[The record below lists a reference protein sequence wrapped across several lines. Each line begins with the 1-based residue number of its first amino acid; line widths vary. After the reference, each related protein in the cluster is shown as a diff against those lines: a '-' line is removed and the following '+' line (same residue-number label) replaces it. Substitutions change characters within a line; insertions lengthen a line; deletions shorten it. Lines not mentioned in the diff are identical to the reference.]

1 MRELRLPR
9 LAPLAPLAGLA
20 LAATL
25 VSSGLAEQLARQDTE
40 HSLRAIV
47 WILALGAPILVARTR
62 PVIATCATALLVVA
76 SPEFTGHFPPGAF
89 AYVLPVV
96 LSYSCGAYATTRK
109 GLLATLALTAALQI
123 HLGFAEAP
131 NLEIAIATLPPWWC
145 GLEVRRRRM
154 LVREL
159 ADRTRALEAEE
170 EAFIRLS
177 VERERARI
185 ARDLHDIVSHHLA
198 VIVIQAGAGRLAEPW
213 PAAAAADRFLT
224 IRTAGAE
231 ALTEAGQLIALLQPD
246 RSDLP
251 RLASLL
257 DRARAIGA
265 HVLVTPLDLELTPEL
280 EAVAYHVTREAL
292 TNAMKHAPGAALN
305 IRLELEDRAL
315 TINIRN
321 DTAAVASPIAHT
333 GSGLGLAGMHER
345 IAALGGRL
353 DAGQESDGGFQL
365 NATLPLDQ
373 TRREILQPDPVLEPV
388 APASSAMQK

>member
-9 LAPLAPLAGLA
+9 LAPLAPLAGFA
-20 LAATL
+20 LAAIF
-25 VSSGLAEQLARQDTE
+25 VSSGLVEQFARRDTE

-47 WILALGAPILVARTR
+47 WLLALGAPILVARTR

-76 SPEFTGHFPPGAF
+76 APEFTGHFPPAAF

-96 LSYSCGAYATTRK
+96 LSYSCGTHATTRK
-109 GLLATLALTAALQI
+109 GLLATLALAAALQI

-145 GLEVRRRRM
+145 GLEVSRRRR

-159 ADRTRALEAEE
+159 ADRTRTLEAEE

-198 VIVIQAGAGRLAEPW
+198 LIVIQAGAGRLAEPW
-213 PAAAAADRFLT
+213 PAAVAADRFET
-224 IRTAGAE
+224 IRTAGVE

-246 RSDLP
+246 RRDLP

-265 HVLVTPLDLELTPEL
+265 HVLVTPPDLELAPEL

-321 DTAAVASPIAHT
+321 DTAAASPIAHT
-333 GSGLGLAGMHER
+333 GSGLGLAGMRER
-345 IAALGGRL
+345 IAALGGTL
-353 DAGQESDGGFQL
+353 DAGQDSDGGFQL

-373 TRREILQPDPVLEPV
+373 TRREILHPDPVREPV